1 MSVLY
6 HPSKANIA
14 ADALSRMSMGSVTHV
29 EYEKKELVR
38 DVHRLSRS
46 GIHLVDSP
54 KGGVMMQPN
63 AKSSLVVD
71 VKDKQH
77 LDPILMELKDSILG
91 KYIEAFSQGEDGL
104 LRYQGR
110 LCVLDIDNLRGRGR
124 YDVFLYLSFPSTPI
138 QT

>member
-1 MSVLY
+1 
-6 HPSKANIA
+6 
-14 ADALSRMSMGSVTHV
+14 
-29 EYEKKELVR
+29 
-38 DVHRLSRS
+38 
-46 GIHLVDSP
+46 
-54 KGGVMMQPN
+54 MQPN